1 MRIAILT
8 QPLRYNF
15 GGILQNYALQTVL
28 KRMGHEVVTLDPHRY
43 NFTLWQHI
51 ILILRHAFTRYIR
64 GRRDVP
70 ILAEWINDREHDK
83 KTRLL
88 GTNTFK
94 FVDKHIKRKEYWDLT
109 KDVKEGDYNVFVVGS
124 DQTWRWEYN
133 RGMTKLTN
141 MFLDFTKGWKVMR
154 IAYAASFGTNEWEG
168 DAEITKICKNSIK
181 NFDLVTVRESS
192 GIDICKSVF
201 NIEAHHVLD
210 PTLLLTKEDYMKL
223 VERKGR
229 LDTKEG
235 DLYLYLLDENER
247 NLILANTI
255 SKEMGLTP
263 YTYTSRACD
272 FHGVHSIEERIQ
284 PPIELWLKGFD
295 QAKIVLTDSFHA
307 CVFSII
313 FRKQFYLYVNKDRGM
328 ERYTSLFNI
337 LGINNRIVYSLED
350 VKNLKPIDY
359 NKVYKRLKYCQ
370 DESYTLLG
378 DALNYKN

>member
-8 QPLRYNF
+8 QQLRYNF

-28 KRMGHEVVTLDPHRY
+28 RRMGHEVVTLDPPRY
-43 NFTLWQHI
+43 HCKWWWQYF
-51 ILILRHAFTRYIR
+51 ILIIRHTITRYIR
-64 GRRDVP
+64 GRREIP
-70 ILAEWINDREHDK
+70 IFAEWIQDRETK
-83 KTRLL
+83 LL

-94 FVDKHIKRKEYWDLT
+94 FVDQYIKRIEHYNLKKEL
-109 KDVKEGDYNVFVVGS
+109 KANDYDAYVVGS
-124 DQTWRWEYN
+124 DQTWRCLYN
-133 RGMTKLTN
+133 RGRIQD
-141 MFLDFTKGWKVMR
+141 MFLSFTKEWKVKR

-168 DAEITKICKNSIK
+168 DAEITNACSDAIK
-181 NFDLVTVRESS
+181 DFDLVTVRESS
-192 GIDICKSVF
+192 GIDICNNIF
-201 NIEAHHVLD
+201 NVKAHHVLD

-223 VERKGR
+223 VERKGH

-247 NLILANTI
+247 NMNLAHNI
-255 SKEMGLTP
+255 SEEMGLKP

-272 FHGVHSIEERIQ
+272 FHGVHTIEERTQ
-284 PPIELWLKGFD
+284 PPIELWIKGFD

-313 FRKQFYLYVNKDRGM
+313 FRKQFYLYANKDRGM

-359 NKVYKRLKYCQ
+359 NTVYKRLKYCQ

>member
-28 KRMGHEVVTLDPHRY
+28 RRMGHNVVTLDPHRY
-43 NFTLWQHI
+43 HYKWWQYP
-51 ILILRHAFTRYIR
+51 ILILRHTITRYIR
-64 GRRDVP
+64 RYRKVP
-70 ILAEWINDREHDK
+70 IFAEWFRDK
-83 KTRLL
+83 EIRML
-88 GTNTFK
+88 GTNTFR
-94 FVDKHIKRKEYWDLT
+94 FINQNICRKEYWDLA
-109 KDVKEGDYNVFVVGS
+109 KDVKEQDYDAFIVGS

-141 MFLDFTKGWKVMR
+141 MFLDFTKGWKVKR
-154 IAYAASFGTNEWEG
+154 IAYAASFGINDWEG
-168 DAEITKICKNSIK
+168 DAEITNACSDAIK
-181 NFDLVTVRESS
+181 DFDLVTVRESS
-192 GIDICKSVF
+192 GIDICNNIF
-201 NIEAHHVLD
+201 NVKAHLVLD

-223 VERKGR
+223 VERGKK
-229 LDTKEG
+229 LDVKDG
-235 DLYLYLLDENER
+235 DLYLYLLDENEK
-247 NLILANTI
+247 NMNLANTI
-255 SKEMGLTP
+255 SEEMGLKP

-272 FHGVHSIEERIQ
+272 FHGVHTIEERTQ

-359 NKVYKRLKYCQ
+359 NTVYKRLKYCQ

-378 DALNYKN
+378 KALNYKN

>member
-28 KRMGHEVVTLDPHRY
+28 RRMGHDVVTLDPHRY

-64 GRRDVP
+64 GRHDVP

-141 MFLDFTKGWKVMR
+141 MFLDFTKGWKVKR

-168 DAEITKICKNSIK
+168 DAEITKTCRDAIK

-192 GIDICKSVF
+192 GTDICKHVF
-201 NIEAHHVLD
+201 NVEAHHVLD
-210 PTLLLTKEDYMKL
+210 PTFLLTKEDYMEL
-223 VERKGR
+223 VERKR
-229 LDTKEG
+229 NLDIKEG
-235 DLYLYLLDENER
+235 DLYLYFLDENENNKELANKMSSEM
-247 NLILANTI
+247 NLI
-255 SKEMGLTP
+255 P

-272 FHGVHSIEERIQ
+272 FHGVHTIEERTQ

-359 NKVYKRLKYCQ
+359 NTVYKRLKYCQ

>member
-1 MRIAILT
+1 M
-8 QPLRYNF
+8 
-15 GGILQNYALQTVL
+15 
-28 KRMGHEVVTLDPHRY
+28 
-43 NFTLWQHI
+43 
-51 ILILRHAFTRYIR
+51 
-64 GRRDVP
+64 
-70 ILAEWINDREHDK
+70 
-83 KTRLL
+83 
-88 GTNTFK
+88 
-94 FVDKHIKRKEYWDLT
+94 
-109 KDVKEGDYNVFVVGS
+109 GS

-141 MFLDFTKGWKVMR
+141 MFLDFTKGWKVKR

-168 DAEITKICKNSIK
+168 DAEITKTCRDAIK

-210 PTLLLTKEDYMKL
+210 PTLLLTKEDYMEL
-223 VERKGR
+223 VERKR
-229 LDTKEG
+229 HLDIKEG

-247 NLILANTI
+247 NMNLAHNI
-255 SKEMGLTP
+255 SEEMGLKP

-272 FHGVHSIEERIQ
+272 FHGVHTIEERTQ

-313 FRKQFYLYVNKDRGM
+313 FRKQFYLYANKDRGM

-350 VKNLKPIDY
+350 VRNMKPIDY
-359 NKVYKRLKYCQ
+359 NTVYKRLKYCQ

>member
-28 KRMGHEVVTLDPHRY
+28 RRMGHEVVTLDPARY
-43 NFTLWQHI
+43 HCKWWWQYP
-51 ILILRHAFTRYIR
+51 ILILRHTITRYIR
-64 GRRDVP
+64 RRHEVP
-70 ILAEWINDREHDK
+70 IFAELLQDRETK
-83 KTRLL
+83 LL
-88 GTNTFK
+88 GTNTFQ
-94 FVDKHIKRKEYWDLT
+94 FIDEYIQRKEHRSLC
-109 KDVKEGDYNVFVVGS
+109 KELKANDYDAYVVGS
-124 DQTWRWEYN
+124 DQTWRCRYN
-133 RGMTKLTN
+133 RDRIQD
-141 MFLDFTKGWKVMR
+141 MFLSFTKGWKVKR

-235 DLYLYLLDENER
+235 DLYLYLLDENEE
-247 NLILANTI
+247 NKQLVKEI
-255 SKEMGLTP
+255 SEAKGMTP
-263 YTYTSRACD
+263 YTY
-272 FHGVHSIEERIQ
+272 HSKVTDCLHPHTIKERIQ
-284 PPIELWLKGFD
+284 PPVELWLKGFD
-295 QAKIVLTDSFHA
+295 QAKIILTDSFHA

-313 FRKQFYLYVNKDRGM
+313 FRKQFYLYANKDRGM
-328 ERYTSLFNI
+328 ERYTSLFNM
-337 LGINNRIVYSLED
+337 LGIKGRSIQSIED
-350 VKNLKPIDY
+350 VRNMKPIDY
-359 NKVYKRLKYCQ
+359 NAVYKRLKYCQ
-370 DESYTLLG
+370 DELYTLLG

>member
-28 KRMGHEVVTLDPHRY
+28 RRMGHEVVTLDPHRY
-43 NFTLWQHI
+43 FCKWWQYP
-51 ILILRHAFTRYIR
+51 ILILRHTITRYIR
-64 GRRDVP
+64 RYREVP
-70 ILAEWINDREHDK
+70 IFAEWFRDK
-83 KTRLL
+83 EIRML
-88 GTNTFK
+88 GTNTFR
-94 FVDKHIKRKEYWDLT
+94 FINQNICRKEYWDLT
-109 KDVKEGDYNVFVVGS
+109 KDIKEQDYDAYIVGS

-133 RGMTKLTN
+133 RGITKLTN
-141 MFLDFTKGWKVMR
+141 MFLDFTKGWKVKR

-168 DAEITKICKNSIK
+168 DAEITNACSDAIK
-181 NFDLVTVRESS
+181 DFDLVTVRESS

-247 NLILANTI
+247 NMNLAHNI
-255 SKEMGLTP
+255 SEEMGLKP

-272 FHGVHSIEERIQ
+272 FHGVHSLEDRIQ
-284 PPIELWLKGFD
+284 PPVELWLKGFD
-295 QAKIVLTDSFHA
+295 QAKIILTDSFHA

-313 FRKQFYLYVNKDRGM
+313 FRKQFYLYTNKDRGM
-328 ERYTSLFNI
+328 ERYTSLFNM
-337 LGINNRIVYSLED
+337 LGIKDRSVHSIEEVRNM
-350 VKNLKPIDY
+350 KPIDY
-359 NKVYKRLKYCQ
+359 NAVYKRLKYCQ

>member
-8 QPLRYNF
+8 QPLRYNY

-28 KRMGHEVVTLDPHRY
+28 RRMGHDVVTLDPHRY
-43 NFTLWQHI
+43 KYKWWLYLVLI
-51 ILILRHAFTRYIR
+51 IRHAITRYIR
-64 GRRDVP
+64 GYREVP
-70 ILAEWINDREHDK
+70 VFAEWFQDK
-83 KTRLL
+83 PIRLL

-94 FVDKHIKRKEYWDLT
+94 FIDRYIKRKEYWDLT
-109 KDVKEGDYNVFVVGS
+109 KDVKETDYDAFVVGS
-124 DQTWRWEYN
+124 DQTWRLEYN
-133 RGMTKLTN
+133 RGKTKLSN
-141 MFLDFTKGWKVMR
+141 MFLDFTKGWKVKR
-154 IAYAASFGTNEWEG
+154 IAYAASFGTDEWEG
-168 DAEITKICKNSIK
+168 DEQMTGICREMVQS
-181 NFDLVTVRESS
+181 FDAVSVREES
-192 GIDICKSVF
+192 GVKLCKDVF
-201 NIEAHHVLD
+201 GIKANHVLD
-210 PTLLLTKEDYMKL
+210 PTLLLNKEDYMKL
-223 VERKGR
+223 VRRKSN

-235 DLYLYLLDENER
+235 ELYVYLLDENESNK
-247 NLILANTI
+247 NLVKDI
-255 SKEMGLTP
+255 SQEMGFTP

-272 FHGVHSIEERIQ
+272 FGVHPIEERIQ
-284 PPIELWLKGFD
+284 PPVELWIKGFD

-313 FRKQFYLYVNKDRGM
+313 FNKQFYLYANKDRGM

-359 NKVYKRLKYCQ
+359 NTVYKRLKYCQ

>member
-8 QPLRYNF
+8 QALRYNY
-15 GGILQNYALQTVL
+15 GGILQNFALQTVL
-28 KRMGHEVVTLDPHRY
+28 RRMGHEVVTLDPHRY

-133 RGMTKLTN
+133 RGQSMTKLTN
-141 MFLDFTKGWKVMR
+141 MFLDFTKGWNIKR

-168 DAEITKICKNSIK
+168 DDEITKTCRDAIK
-181 NFDLVTVRESS
+181 DFDLVTVRESS
-192 GIDICKSVF
+192 GVDICKRVF
-201 NIEAHHVLD
+201 NVDAHHVLD
-210 PTLLLTKEDYMKL
+210 PTLLLAQEDYMKQ
-223 VERKGR
+223 VEKKE
-229 LDTKEG
+229 DIETKEG
-235 DLYLYLLDENER
+235 DLYLCLLDENEE
-247 NLILANTI
+247 NKQLAITI

-272 FHGVHSIEERIQ
+272 FHGDHTLEERIQ
-284 PPIELWLKGFD
+284 PPIELWLKGFE
-295 QAKIVLTDSFHA
+295 QAKLVLTDSFHA
-307 CVFSII
+307 CVFCII
-313 FRKQFYLYVNKDRGM
+313 FRKQFYLYENKDRGT
-328 ERYTSLFNI
+328 ERYTSLLKM
-337 LGINNRIVYSLED
+337 LGIKSRFVRTMED
-350 VKNLKPIDY
+350 VKRLEPIDY
-359 NKVYKRLKYCQ
+359 DAVYKRLNNLK
-370 DESYTLLG
+370 DESIHLLNKS
-378 DALNYKN
+378 LN